1 MEADGL
7 LNLDEV
13 QEQTGVRLPEGPY
26 ETLAGFVMATLGHL
40 PRVGDAVEADRH
52 RLEVTQLDGRRVS
65 RVRVA
70 PIVPEVE
77 AQT

>member
-13 QEQTGVRLPEGPY
+13 EEQTGVRLPEGPY
-26 ETLAGFVMATLGHL
+26 ETLAGFIMATLGHV
-40 PRVGDAVEADRH
+40 PRIGDAVEADSH
-52 RLEVTQLDGRRVS
+52 RLEVAQLDGRRVS

-77 AQT
+77 PEA

>member
-13 QEQTGVRLPEGPY
+13 EETTGVTLPEGPY
-26 ETLAGFVMATLGHL
+26 ETLAGFVMAVLGHV
-40 PRVGDAVEADRH
+40 PHIGDAVEADGH

-65 RVRVA
+65 RVRVS
-70 PIVPEVE
+70 PIVPE
-77 AQT
+77 ADS